1 MAVIFGLLTAFF
13 FGAGDFCGGLSA
25 KRVSVLAVVAFSH
38 LVGLIG
44 VAILTPFLAEQF
56 VWADLFIG
64 MVAGASGGVGVALLY
79 RGLAR
84 GPMVVVAPLTA
95 ITSAAVPSLWGVITG
110 ETFSGRAWVGIVIAL
125 AAIVMI
131 SIPNSA
137 NNDGAANAPIT
148 SSVVIESL
156 ISGSMFGLMFILFDA
171 TSEVSA
177 PWPVVGA
184 RILTSGLLVGV
195 MVTQRRSELGSLRPA
210 LPTIILTGLFDTGSN
225 TLFLF
230 ATNVG
235 DLAIVAVLSSL
246 YPVTTVLLAR
256 VVLNERMS
264 RLQLGGLLA
273 ALTATALIAAG

>member
-1 MAVIFGLLTAFF
+1 MAIVFGLLTAFF

-25 KRVSVLAVVAFSH
+25 KKVSVLMVVGFSH

-44 VAILTPFLAEQF
+44 VLVLAPFLADQF

-64 MVAGASGGVGVALLY
+64 MVAGASGGLGVALLY

-84 GPMVVVAPLTA
+84 GPMAVVAPLTA
-95 ITSAAVPSLWGVITG
+95 ITSAAVPSLWGVATG
-110 ETFSGRAWVGIVIAL
+110 ETFSTWAWVGIIIAL
-125 AAIVMI
+125 VAIVLI
-131 SIPNSA
+131 SIPSESDSA
-137 NNDGAANAPIT
+137 PVT
-148 SSVVIESL
+148 KSVIIESL
-156 ISGSMFGLMFILFDA
+156 AAGSLFGLMFILFDVA
-171 TSEVSA
+171 SDVSA

-184 RILTSGLLVGV
+184 RILTTAVLIGFI
-195 MVTQRRSELGSLRPA
+195 VTQRRSELATLPPA
-210 LPTIILTGLFDTGSN
+210 LPVIILAGLFDTGSN

-230 ATNVG
+230 ATTVG

-256 VVLNERMS
+256 FVLDERMS